1 VSEIP
6 VPAFDDVTGG
16 LDPVRW
22 DELARDHFYS
32 SVNWLRFCAG
42 DDGITTGGLH
52 LAVSG
57 AGTVGVPVTAVRSI
71 GNPFY
76 QWDRI
81 LGEAGLPSPGPRGL
95 LVGAH
100 RGYQTNILASPGLSR
115 EQAAKELLSGLEGL
129 VGELAAAD
137 VPDLGLTRPSGGRGA
152 GVVPTV
158 AMFLSTP
165 DVLALR
171 AAGVQ
176 ALPVA
181 LQPDAW
187 IPLPEG
193 GGWDEWMGSLPNRRR
208 AAIVRRDRKNFL
220 EAGYEVVHTTL
231 GECHLQ
237 AARLLACTER
247 RYGHDADVDDLTES
261 IRVQAEALGAEARVL
276 LLRRPGEDPVGYCLY
291 YMWGDTLYLRAAGFD
306 YERLAGAAEYF
317 NLVYYVPLIIACEN
331 GMRWLHAGIEA
342 AEAKVLRGAELRPL
356 WMLDL
361 SRDSL
366 LDDHGDDV
374 RAYNA
379 SVVDRWCESSPAVAK
394 ALVRDLW
401 SPFC

>member
-1 VSEIP
+1 MSDIP
-6 VPAFDDVTGG
+6 VPAFADVTGG
-16 LDPVRW
+16 MDPARW
-22 DELARDHFYS
+22 DALARDHFYS
-32 SVNWLRFCAG
+32 SVDWLRFCAG
-42 DDGITTGGLH
+42 DRGITTSGLH
-52 LAVSG
+52 LEVPG

-81 LGEAGLPSPGPRGL
+81 LGEAGLPSPGSSGL

-100 RGYQTNILASPGLSR
+100 RGYQTNILATPGLSR
-115 EQAAKELLSGLEGL
+115 EQAAKELLGGLENL
-129 VGELAAAD
+129 AGELAA
-137 VPDLGLTRPSGGRGA
+137 VGVEGLGPAGAFEGRGA
-152 GVVPTV
+152 VPTV
-158 AMFLSTP
+158 AMFLSTA
-165 DVLALR
+165 DVVALR

-176 ALPVA
+176 AMPVA

-187 IPLPEG
+187 IPLPEN
-193 GGWDEWMGSLPNRRR
+193 GGWDEWMSALPSKRR
-208 AAIVRRDRKNFL
+208 AGIVRRDRKNFL

-231 GECHLQ
+231 GECYLQ

-247 RYGHDADVDDLTES
+247 RYGHDADVEDLAES
-261 IRVQAEALGAEARVL
+261 IRIQSEALGAGARVL
-276 LLRRPGEDPVGYCLY
+276 LLRRPGEEPVGYCLY

-306 YERLAGAAEYF
+306 YDRLAGAAEYF
-317 NLVYYVPLIIACEN
+317 NLVYYIPLIIACEN
-331 GMRWLHAGIEA
+331 GIRWLHAGIEA

-361 SRDSL
+361 SRDSV
-366 LDDHGDDV
+366 LDDRGDDV

-379 SVVDRWCESSPAVAK
+379 GVVAGWGESSPAVAK

-401 SPFC
+401 DPFC